1 MFGLKVALFL
11 AVLFGGTWLV
21 NWILRKSFN
30 IEKEKKVW
38 FSYNHVNNLHK
49 KIDWGLRIVTML
61 IMFGVLY
68 LMIFKGYSVAFYM
81 LTFVAFM
88 FIDSSVKAF
97 FQWKYSDQPKQWI
110 LTMGEITFLVMVAII
125 ATIQLDLV
133 NLQF

>member
-61 IMFGVLY
+61 IMFVVLY
-68 LMIFKGYSVAFYM
+68 LMIFKGSSVAFY
-81 LTFVAFM
+81 
-88 FIDSSVKAF
+88 
-97 FQWKYSDQPKQWI
+97 
-110 LTMGEITFLVMVAII
+110 
-125 ATIQLDLV
+125 
-133 NLQF
+133 

>member
-11 AVLFGGTWLV
+11 AVLFGGMWLV
-21 NWILRKSFN
+21 KWTLRKSFN

-49 KIDWGLRIVTML
+49 KIDWGLRIVAML
-61 IMFGVLY
+61 VMFMVLY

-81 LTFVAFM
+81 LTFVTFM

-110 LTMGEITFLVMVAII
+110 LTMGEITFLVMVVII
-125 ATIQLDLV
+125 GIIQFDLV